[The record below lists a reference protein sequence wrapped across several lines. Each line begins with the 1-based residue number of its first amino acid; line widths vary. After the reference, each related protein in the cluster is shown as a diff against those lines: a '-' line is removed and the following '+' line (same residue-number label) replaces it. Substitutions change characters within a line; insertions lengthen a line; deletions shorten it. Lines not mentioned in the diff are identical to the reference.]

1 MHHVGDGYVDR
12 RDHVCADGSGASRRS
27 SPPGQKSANAYFIR
41 LRIYIGAPS
50 KSMPSVANAAVAVS
64 IRPLVA
70 IAQGISACVRFTGP
84 GRGWMLA
91 ERRL

>member
-1 MHHVGDGYVDR
+1 MHMSATATLIAAIMSALTARARPGDLRHPDGKAPMRTLSGYAFTSELR
-12 RDHVCADGSGASRRS
+12 R
-27 SPPGQKSANAYFIR
+27 N
-41 LRIYIGAPS
+41 
-50 KSMPSVANAAVAVS
+50 MPSVANAAVAVS